1 MRTLGKKMITYKRL
15 WELMATKHIS
25 QYFLKANGISNST
38 LTRLKR
44 DEAVS
49 TETINKLCVILECK
63 VEDIME
69 YLNKP

>member
-1 MRTLGKKMITYKRL
+1 MAAKR
-15 WELMATKHIS
+15 IS
-25 QYFLKANGISNST
+25 QYYLKANGISNST

-49 TETINKLCVILECK
+49 TETIKKLCALLECN

-69 YLNKP
+69 YYKRQ

>member
-1 MRTLGKKMITYKRL
+1 MITYKRL
-15 WELMATKHIS
+15 WELMAAKRIS
-25 QYFLKANGISNST
+25 QYFLKTQGISNST

-49 TETINKLCVILECK
+49 TETINKLCTILECR

-69 YLNKP
+69 YLHKP

>member
-15 WELMATKHIS
+15 WELMATKHIA

-49 TETINKLCVILECK
+49 TETINKLCAILECK

>member
-1 MRTLGKKMITYKRL
+1 MITYKRL
-15 WELMATKHIS
+15 WELMAYKRIS
-25 QYFLKANGISNST
+25 QYFLKSKGISNST

-49 TETINKLCVILECK
+49 TETINKLCTILECK

-69 YLNKP
+69 FLNET

>member
-1 MRTLGKKMITYKRL
+1 MITYKRL
-15 WELMATKHIS
+15 WELMAVKRIS
-25 QYFLKANGISNST
+25 QYYLKANGISNST

-49 TETINKLCVILECK
+49 TETINKLCTILECN

-69 YLNKP
+69 FLNTP

>member
-1 MRTLGKKMITYKRL
+1 MITYKRL
-15 WELMATKHIS
+15 WELMAAKRIS
-25 QYFLKANGISNST
+25 QYFLKAQGISNST

-49 TETINKLCVILECK
+49 TETINKLCTILDCR

>member
-1 MRTLGKKMITYKRL
+1 MITYKRL
-15 WELMATKHIS
+15 WELMAAKKIS
-25 QYFLKANGISNST
+25 QYYLKANGISNST

-49 TETINKLCVILECK
+49 TETINKLCALLECN

-69 YLNKP
+69 YIKIDIFV

>member
-1 MRTLGKKMITYKRL
+1 MITYKRL
-15 WELMATKHIS
+15 WELMALKRVS

-49 TETINKLCVILECK
+49 TETINKLCTILECN

-69 YLNKP
+69 FLNTPG

>member
-1 MRTLGKKMITYKRL
+1 MITYKRL
-15 WELMATKHIS
+15 WELMAAKRIS

-49 TETINKLCVILECK
+49 TETINKLCALLECN

-69 YLNKP
+69 YNKKDTYT

>member
-1 MRTLGKKMITYKRL
+1 MMITYKRL
-15 WELMATKHIS
+15 WELMAAKRIS

-49 TETINKLCVILECK
+49 TETINKLCALLECN

>member
-1 MRTLGKKMITYKRL
+1 MALKR
-15 WELMATKHIS
+15 IS
-25 QYFLKANGISNST
+25 QYYLKANGISNST

-49 TETINKLCVILECK
+49 TETINKLCTILECK

-69 YLNKP
+69 FLDTP

>member
-1 MRTLGKKMITYKRL
+1 MITYKRL
-15 WELMATKHIS
+15 WELMAAKKIS
-25 QYFLKANGISNST
+25 QYYLKANGISNST

-49 TETINKLCVILECK
+49 TETVNKLCALLECN

-69 YLNKP
+69 YIKIDIFV

>member
-49 TETINKLCVILECK
+49 TETINKLGAILECK